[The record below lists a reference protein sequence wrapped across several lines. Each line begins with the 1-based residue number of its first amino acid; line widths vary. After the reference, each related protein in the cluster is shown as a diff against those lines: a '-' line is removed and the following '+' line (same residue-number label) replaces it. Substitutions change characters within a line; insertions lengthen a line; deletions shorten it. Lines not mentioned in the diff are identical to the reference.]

1 MSTEQ
6 TPAEHTPADQR
17 PAGHAPTEAVTAP
30 GEAAAA
36 AHEPTPATPGRG
48 GFGTRAVH
56 AGQDLDEVFG
66 AVVPP
71 LHLSTTYAPVRIG
84 ELRRGY
90 DYGRG
95 TNPTRD
101 ALQTQL
107 AALEAGVDEQGVPK
121 ATALTFASGLAAET
135 ALIMGAAEPGTTIVL
150 GDDVYGGSYR
160 LVSKVL
166 AKWGIR
172 HRVTDMADLA
182 AVAAAVEQ
190 SAAQGPVLVWLETPS
205 NPLMKI
211 SDVAAVAE
219 AAHAH
224 GALLVVD
231 NTFAT
236 PYLQT
241 PLDLG
246 ADVVVHST
254 TKYIGGHSDVIGG
267 ALVIR
272 DPELAEVVTFQQFAA
287 GAVNGP
293 FDAYLTTR
301 GLKTLGVRMD
311 RHQANAQ
318 AVAEWLTGQSAVS
331 HVLYPGMPDHPG
343 HELAARQMRGFG
355 GMVSLRL
362 HGGAAAARRLAESTR
377 LFQLA
382 ESLGGIESLMNY
394 PAAMTHASV
403 AGTELAVPDDLVRL
417 SVGIEDAADLVADLE
432 QALAGL
438 RR

>member
-1 MSTEQ
+1 MTEQ
-6 TPAEHTPADQR
+6 NAHEQPH
-17 PAGHAPTEAVTAP
+17 HTAP
-30 GEAAAA
+30 DAAPGDAA
-36 AHEPTPATPGRG
+36 SGPQE

-56 AGQDLDEVFG
+56 AGQHLDEVYG

-71 LHLSTTYAPVRIG
+71 LHISSTYAPTAIG

-101 ALQTQL
+101 ALQEQL
-107 AALEAGVDEQGVPK
+107 AALEAGVDRDGTPR
-121 ATALTFASGLAAET
+121 ATGLTFASGLAAET
-135 ALIMGAAEPGTTIVL
+135 ALIMGAGAPGMTIVM
-150 GDDVYGGSYR
+150 GNDVYGGSYR
-160 LVSKVL
+160 LISKVL
-166 AKWGIR
+166 APWGVR
-172 HRVTDMADLA
+172 HAVVDMADA
-182 AVAAAVEQ
+182 DRVAAAVER
-190 SAAQGPVLVWLETPS
+190 AAGEGPVMVWLETPS
-205 NPLMKI
+205 NPMMKV
-211 SDVAAVAE
+211 SDIAAVAGV
-219 AAHAH
+219 AHAH

-236 PYLQT
+236 PYLQS
-241 PLDLG
+241 PIALG

-267 ALVIR
+267 ALVIP
-272 DPELAEVVTFQQFAA
+272 DAELAERVKFQQFAA

-318 AVAEWLTGQSAVS
+318 EIAEWLTGRAGVAE
-331 HVLYPGMPDHPG
+331 VLYPGLPDHPG
-343 HELAARQMRGFG
+343 HELAKTQMRGFG
-355 GMVSLRL
+355 GMVSVRFT
-362 HGGAAAARRLAESTR
+362 GGAAAAKQVAESTR

-394 PAAMTHASV
+394 PAEMTHASV
-403 AGTELAVPDDLVRL
+403 AGTELAVSDDLVRL
-417 SVGIEDAADLVADLE
+417 SVGIEDAADLIADLDRAIG
-432 QALAGL
+432 AL
-438 RR
+438 